1 VKLVISRHGQA
12 SFNADSDKER
22 PLTQAGVEQTKQ
34 LMTKHL
40 ADLADVDAIWSSDLK
55 RAKQTASIYAQQL
68 SLDIQE
74 KNFLTPDDEP
84 KMVLKHLLDQG
95 ADSTLLIVSHQPLVG
110 ELVSLLCDGN
120 IYNAHPYTT
129 SEVVVIECDIAEAGL
144 GTKVANYLPY

>member
-1 VKLVISRHGQA
+1 MKLLIARHGQA
-12 SFNADSDKER
+12 SFNANSDSER
-22 PLTQAGVEQTKQ
+22 PLTQTGIEQTKR
-34 LMTKHL
+34 LVNNYL
-40 ADLADVDAIWSSDLK
+40 ADLADVDAVWSSDLK

-68 SLDIQE
+68 SLEVQE

-84 KMVLKHLLDQG
+84 EMVLKNLHSQD
-95 ADSTLLIVSHQPLVG
+95 ANSTLLIVSHQPLVG

-120 IYNAHPYTT
+120 VYNAHPYTT